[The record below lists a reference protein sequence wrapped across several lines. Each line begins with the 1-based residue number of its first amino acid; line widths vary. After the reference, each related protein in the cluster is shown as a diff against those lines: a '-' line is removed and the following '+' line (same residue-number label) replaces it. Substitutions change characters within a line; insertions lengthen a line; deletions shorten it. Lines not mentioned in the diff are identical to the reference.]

1 MSQRKAPRGRMVIRN
16 QGKMMPT
23 TPKQNSTRVRF
34 WSSISVCMV
43 RRTSTGED
51 TRYVRYRSRG
61 RSRVA
66 STSQVKTTVK
76 WITESHSLR
85 PRTQHYTL
93 STRVTSL
100 TEKSSWGGGKRCL
113 VKANQASPSSMS
125 LEKRVRI
132 RPRGVVSKNRMGL
145 SRRRRNS
152 LSWSTEAAFTV
163 HCQHKEQLHFY
174 MRSNTCKQATLKS
187 IW

>member
-61 RSRVA
+61 RTRVP
-66 STSQVKTTVK
+66 STSQAKTTVK

-85 PRTQHYTL
+85 PRTQQYTL
-93 STRVTSL
+93 STRVTTL
-100 TEKSSWGGGKRCL
+100 TEKSSWGVRKVPRQDKSSLTLIHVSGE
-113 VKANQASPSSMS
+113 ASQD
-125 LEKRVRI
+125 
-132 RPRGVVSKNRMGL
+132 
-145 SRRRRNS
+145 
-152 LSWSTEAAFTV
+152 TA
-163 HCQHKEQLHFY
+163 
-174 MRSNTCKQATLKS
+174 
-187 IW
+187 